1 MCQYH
6 AATKNWPL
14 ACEIIARLNNEGY
27 EALLV
32 GGCVRDH
39 LLGIPSRECDVATE
53 AVPQKLM
60 ELYGEHCKLVGVEFG
75 VVVIA
80 KDGLSTEVATY
91 RSEAGYADHRHP
103 SHVKFATRQEDA
115 WRRDFT
121 VNALYWN
128 PFTDEIFDEI
138 GGISDLHARIIR
150 AVGDSDKR
158 FEEDALRVLR
168 GLRFAA
174 TLSFEIETATWAAL
188 TRHAQDLQLI
198 APDRIREE
206 LCRGFT
212 ANPAYFLELLDK
224 SGVLDVIL
232 PEVAAM
238 KGVPQPPQ
246 YHPEGDVFT
255 HTQLLLEKLPP
266 NPSLTLVFAALL
278 HDVGKPPTLTFD
290 GERISFPNHD
300 QVGAELADAI
310 CQRLRFSKADR
321 EQIVSMVRR
330 HMMFISI
337 PEMRPAKRARFL
349 AAPTIDEEL
358 ILHRADCEASH
369 GKLENYD
376 FARKELERLRSEAAA
391 ASALPPPLITGADL
405 RDELKLPPGPIY
417 KKILEAVQDAQLEH
431 RIQTREDALALARR
445 LAAELAP
452 KATGR

>member
-1 MCQYH
+1 
-6 AATKNWPL
+6 
-14 ACEIIARLNNEGY
+14 
-27 EALLV
+27 
-32 GGCVRDH
+32 
-39 LLGIPSRECDVATE
+39 
-53 AVPQKLM
+53 
-60 ELYGEHCKLVGVEFG
+60 
-75 VVVIA
+75 
-80 KDGLSTEVATY
+80 
-91 RSEAGYADHRHP
+91 
-103 SHVKFATRQEDA
+103 
-115 WRRDFT
+115 
-121 VNALYWN
+121 
-128 PFTDEIFDEI
+128 
-138 GGISDLHARIIR
+138 
-150 AVGDSDKR
+150 
-158 FEEDALRVLR
+158 
-168 GLRFAA
+168 
-174 TLSFEIETATWAAL
+174 
-188 TRHAQDLQLI
+188 LQLI

-224 SGVLDVIL
+224 SGVLDVVL
-232 PEVAAM
+232 PEVAVM

-255 HTQLLLEKLPP
+255 HTKLLLEKLPP
-266 NPSLTLVFAALL
+266 NPSPTLVFAALL
-278 HDVGKPPTLTFD
+278 HDVGKPRTLTFD
-290 GERISFPNHD
+290 GDRICFPNHD
-300 QVGAELADAI
+300 QVGAALADAI

-391 ASALPPPLITGADL
+391 ASALPRPLITGIDL

-417 KKILEAVQDAQLEH
+417 RKILEAVQDAQLEH

-452 KATGR
+452 KGAGR